1 MTTRAV
7 IEGIFLAAT
16 AAALALDVHISKLG
30 RRHPFEDSYLSLPF
44 DEGHKL
50 LARGRAT
57 PRGRK
62 LRWVRHVL
70 TLCLAGA
77 IIAWFI
83 TQ

>member
-1 MTTRAV
+1 VTAHAI
-7 IEGIFLAAT
+7 IECVFLVVT
-16 AAALALDVHISKLG
+16 AAALSLDVYISKLG

-44 DEGHKL
+44 DEGHQL
-50 LARGRAT
+50 LDRGNAT

-62 LRWVRHVL
+62 LRWVRGL
-70 TLCLAGA
+70 LMLCLAGA